1 LTIFIMRRRREN
13 LCDDASG
20 SSLYNGFA
28 DRVYGKADGQEK
40 EAGYQ
45 LIPGEEAAEEKN
57 PEKTETEMTGEK
69 REYQDIRL
77 AGQEASG
84 WMNNRCIWK
93 SQENRLAGLC
103 S

>member
-1 LTIFIMRRRREN
+1 MRRRREN

-28 DRVYGKADGQEK
+28 DWVYGKADGQEK

-45 LIPGEEAAEEKN
+45 LISGEEAAEEKN
-57 PEKTETEMTGEK
+57 PEETETEMKGEK

-77 AGQEASG
+77 AGREVFG

>member
-1 LTIFIMRRRREN
+1 MRRRCEF
-13 LCDDASG
+13 LSDDAPGRSH
-20 SSLYNGFA
+20 YNGFA

-40 EAGYQ
+40 EASYQ
-45 LIPGEEAAEEKN
+45 LILGEEAAEEKN

-77 AGQEASG
+77 ARREVSG